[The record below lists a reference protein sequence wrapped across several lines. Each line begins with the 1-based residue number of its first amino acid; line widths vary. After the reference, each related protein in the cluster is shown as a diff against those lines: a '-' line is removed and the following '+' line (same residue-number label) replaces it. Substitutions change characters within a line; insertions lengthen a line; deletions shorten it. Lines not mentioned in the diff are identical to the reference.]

1 MLNGLI
7 TLIRRA
13 LQQHKRRAAA
23 RQRRAAIK
31 NDPSI
36 PF

>member
-1 MLNGLI
+1 MLNRLI
-7 TLIRRA
+7 TLVRQA
-13 LQQHKRRAAA
+13 LQQHKRRVAA
-23 RQRRAAIK
+23 RQRRAALK

>member
-1 MLNGLI
+1 MKALLH
-7 TLIRRA
+7 LIREAMR
-13 LQQHKRRAAA
+13 QYRRRATL
-23 RQRRAAIK
+23 RQRRAALK